1 MIPVFITLGSNL
13 SPEHNLPWA
22 VGLLDDQVGVKA
34 VSRVYRSL
42 PLGPAGEQLDQPE
55 YLNAAVLVEV
65 PGDVP
70 PDLFRFRVLRA
81 IENSMGRIR
90 TADRY
95 APRPIDLDLA
105 LYGDTVLEDEE
116 TGLYLPDP
124 EILTRAHIA
133 LPLADLAPGYRHP
146 VTGQTLREIAAQFE
160 GVPGIE
166 LAALSLRV

>member
-81 IENSMGRIR
+81 IEKVGRIR
-90 TADRY
+90 TADR
-95 APRPIDLDLA
+95 APRP
-105 LYGDTVLEDEE
+105 
-116 TGLYLPDP
+116 
-124 EILTRAHIA
+124 LTSTSRFTATHCWRRERAHLLTEISPRIA
-133 LPLADLAPGYRHP
+133 LLADLRAGYRHLSGEP
-146 VTGQTLREIAAQFE
+146 PRRAQLRRWA
-160 GVPGIE
+160 
-166 LAALSLRV
+166 SNLRRCRSM